1 MSLLFTKINTK
12 PKCQNGKIS
21 SFCLHCLLA
30 CSWTSGLNPPAG
42 LALLSVQTGLSTMTS
57 SWNTLWFTETPAQG
71 NIPKSQKNIEN
82 MTATLTVVYTE
93 LLCSDTKPLTV
104 FNWLILRDG
113 NSWEDRLHQ
122 LQIMSALP
130 VCECARLL
138 ECECALFTVIGFY
151 IWVLPNSVNLMCVW
165 ISDV

>member
-71 NIPKSQKNIEN
+71 NIPKSQKKHREHDCNFDCG
-82 MTATLTVVYTE
+82 LYRVVVFRYETSNS
-93 LLCSDTKPLTV
+93 LQLIDSARWQFMRGPVASVTNHVRIACLRMCSFARVRVCPFHSDRFLYLGFTK
-104 FNWLILRDG
+104 F
-113 NSWEDRLHQ
+113 S
-122 LQIMSALP
+122 
-130 VCECARLL
+130 
-138 ECECALFTVIGFY
+138 
-151 IWVLPNSVNLMCVW
+151 
-165 ISDV
+165 